1 MSKESNFLTTH
12 WPQLMTGCIGFM
24 IVFLLN
30 DKNSI
35 LEKNTESIHELNVT
49 IALNTQVAIKNTESL
64 SGLDERVR
72 ILEIRPH

>member
-1 MSKESNFLTTH
+1 
-12 WPQLMTGCIGFM
+12 M